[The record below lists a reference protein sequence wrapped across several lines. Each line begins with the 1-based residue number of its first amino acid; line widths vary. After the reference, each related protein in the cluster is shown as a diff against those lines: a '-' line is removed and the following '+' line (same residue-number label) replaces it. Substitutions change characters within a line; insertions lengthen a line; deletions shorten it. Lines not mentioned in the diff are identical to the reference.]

1 MRYPRILTLPET
13 RRLLLA
19 SFGQARTG
27 RQLSEVTGI
36 PIARC
41 YRLLRRLHLLGLIE
55 VAGVRLSS
63 RGQGKLL
70 FEARLPKM
78 EIFVDGPRVRGR
90 IRRPSISEP
99 S

>member
-19 SFGQARTG
+19 SFGRARTG

-41 YRLLRRLHLLGLIE
+41 YRLLRKLHLLGLIKVE
-55 VAGVRLSS
+55 GVHLSP
-63 RGQGKLL
+63 RVRGKLL
-70 FEARLPKM
+70 FGARLPGM
-78 EIFVDGPRVRGR
+78 EIFVDGARVRGR
-90 IRRPSISEP
+90 IRRPSISE
-99 S
+99 SS

>member
-1 MRYPRILTLPET
+1 MKYPRILAQHET

-27 RQLSEVTGI
+27 RQLSELAGI

-41 YRLLRRLHLLGLIE
+41 YRLLCKLHLLGLVE
-55 VAGVRLSS
+55 VEGVYLSAN
-63 RGQGKLL
+63 GKGKLL
-70 FEARLPKM
+70 FGGRLPGV
-78 EIFVDGPRVRGR
+78 EIFVDGSRVRGR

>member
-19 SFGQARTG
+19 SFGRPRTG

-41 YRLLRRLHLLGLIE
+41 YRLLRRLHLLGLIRVE
-55 VAGVRLSS
+55 GVHVPAG
-63 RGQGKLL
+63 GQGKLL
-70 FEARLPKM
+70 FGARLPGM
-78 EIFVDGPRVRGR
+78 ELFVDGARVRGR
-90 IRRPSISEP
+90 IRRPSISER